1 MLAGMLG
8 GLLYSLQRDQAL
20 PYLKLAYYP
29 AIDRMVA
36 AGEYRAALDQLA
48 VAIHLDF
55 LSRERIYDE
64 IARIAMTNG
73 QLDDHIRASRGLMD
87 LGVIDSLTRIN
98 LAGSLLLR
106 GKPGDYPEAEQLSRQ
121 LLDELPSQP
130 EVNCNL
136 GAALLAQNKPEEAR
150 PYFQRAL
157 QVDPGFSPA
166 QQGLLRIQQVRPFD
180 E

>member
-1 MLAGMLG
+1 MLV
-8 GLLYSLQRDQAL
+8 GLLYSFQRDQAL
-20 PYLKLAYYP
+20 PYVKLAYHP

-55 LSRERIYDE
+55 LSRQRIYEE
-64 IARIAMTNG
+64 IASIAMTNG
-73 QLDDHIRASRGLMD
+73 EVDDHIRASRGLID
-87 LGVIDSLTRIN
+87 LGVTDPLTRIN

-106 GKPGDYPEAEQLSRQ
+106 GNPGDYPEAEQLSRQ
-121 LLDELPSQP
+121 LLDELPDRP

-136 GAALLAQNKPEEAR
+136 GAALLYQNKPGEAR
-150 PYFQRAL
+150 TYFQRAL

-166 QQGLLRIQQVRPFD
+166 QQGLLRVQQVSPFD

>member
-1 MLAGMLG
+1 MSAGLF
-8 GLLYSLQRDQAL
+8 YSLQRDRAL

-48 VAIHLDF
+48 VGIHLDF
-55 LSRERIYDE
+55 LSRERIYEE

-73 QLDDHIRASRGLMD
+73 QLDDHIRASHGLQD
-87 LGVIDSLTRIN
+87 LGVFNPLMRIN

-106 GKPGDYPEAEQLSRQ
+106 GNPGDYLEAEQISRQ
-121 LLDELPSQP
+121 LLDELPDQP

-136 GAALLAQNKPEEAR
+136 GSALLAQGKPEQAE
-150 PYFQRAL
+150 PYFQQAL
-157 QVDPGFSPA
+157 QVHPSFRPA
-166 QQGLLRIQQVRPFD
+166 QQGLQRIQHWRALHEQ
-180 E
+180 

>member
-1 MLAGMLG
+1 MLG
-8 GLLYSLQRDQAL
+8 GLLYSFQRDRAL
-20 PYLKLAYYP
+20 PYVKLAYHP

-55 LSRERIYDE
+55 LSRQRIYEE
-64 IARIAMTNG
+64 IASIAMTNG
-73 QLDDHIRASRGLMD
+73 EVDDHIRASRGLID
-87 LGVIDSLTRIN
+87 LGVTDPLTRIN

-106 GKPGDYPEAEQLSRQ
+106 GNTGDYPEAEQLSRQ
-121 LLDELPSQP
+121 LLDELPDRP

-136 GAALLAQNKPEEAR
+136 GSALLAQGKPDQAQ

-157 QVDPGFSPA
+157 SVDPGFRPA
-166 QQGLLRIQQVRPFD
+166 QLGLQRIQQWRALD